1 VQIKQLFK
9 CCQVKFACSFAV
21 FCLNIGVLPR
31 PEGKWEDTP
40 LPRPEWTHAKA
51 DNWTKKK
58 ALFGQNDYIG
68 TSCC

>member
-1 VQIKQLFK
+1 VSISQVNTHT
-9 CCQVKFACSFAV
+9 QVKFACIFTITLHNV
-21 FCLNIGVLPR
+21 GILPR

-40 LPRPEWTHAKA
+40 LPMPDWSHAKM

-68 TSCC
+68 T

>member
-1 VQIKQLFK
+1 
-9 CCQVKFACSFAV
+9 V